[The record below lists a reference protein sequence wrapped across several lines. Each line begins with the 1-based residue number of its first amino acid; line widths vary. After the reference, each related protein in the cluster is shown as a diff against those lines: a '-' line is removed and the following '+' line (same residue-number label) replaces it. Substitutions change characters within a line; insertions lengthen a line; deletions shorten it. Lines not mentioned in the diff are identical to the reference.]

1 VKAVTI
7 QVLGKVQGVW
17 FRASTKAK
25 AQELHISGSVRNRKD
40 GSVLIEAEGREE
52 NIVQFIEWCNIGPD
66 MATVTNVHTTD
77 SKVKHMIDFK
87 ILRL

>member
-25 AQELHISGSVRNRKD
+25 AQELNISGSVRNMKD
-40 GSVLIEAEGREE
+40 GSVFIEAEGKEK
-52 NIVQFIEWCNIGPD
+52 NVDQFLEWCKVGPE
-66 MATVTNVHTTD
+66 MATVTEIQIRD
-77 SKVKHMIDFK
+77 SLVKHFVDFK